1 MKMSNID
8 LLLAFD
14 NYRSCI
20 AVCEKVIEALKDADP
35 AVVVLAF
42 EGLFRIE
49 SDVNSRQFQGDVLV
63 EVRDVLRKWR
73 CESPLTGGYSGTWKR
88 VPGFLRNL
96 TIFKTLKVPLFI
108 DDFGE
113 KKLLNNYTGLEDIP
127 INEKTAIFHV
137 THSPEAKK
145 IVKEQQ
151 LKATDNKNIIEG
163 TWFGLDESPSVY
175 GSQSFQTKLRE
186 LGIKGLRQ
194 GEIVSYTN
202 EVNVILYAEEDAT
215 EFKGLKKPTVEAVKE
230 GNSNAYIHVSIFVP
244 AKFLP
249 SPDKFKEV
257 ISGPNKV
264 HHGRFCVRAK
274 RSNENRCTELN

>member
-1 MKMSNID
+1 MSNID
-8 LLLAFD
+8 LLSAFD

-49 SDVNSRQFQGDVLV
+49 SGVNSRQFQGDVLV

-73 CESPLTGGYSGTWKR
+73 CESPLTGGYSGTWNR

-96 TIFKTLKVPLFI
+96 TIFKTLEIPLFI
-108 DDFGE
+108 DDDGNKE
-113 KKLLNNYTGLEDIP
+113 LLNEYAGSEDTP
-127 INEKTAIFHV
+127 INEETTIFHA
-137 THSPEAKK
+137 TSPQEADM
-145 IVKEQQ
+145 IIAERQ
-151 LKATDNKNIIEG
+151 LKPSDKNNIIKG
-163 TWFGLDESPSVY
+163 TRFGLEKSSIGY
-175 GSQSFQTKLRE
+175 GGRRFQTTLRK

-194 GEIVSYTN
+194 GEIVSYN
-202 EVNVILYAEEDAT
+202 DNLKVNVILYAEKDAT

-244 AKFLP
+244 ANFLP

>member
-49 SDVNSRQFQGDVLV
+49 SGVNSGQFQGDVLV

-108 DDFGE
+108 DDDGNKE
-113 KKLLNNYTGLEDIP
+113 LLNEYTGSEDIH
-127 INEKTAIFHV
+127 INEETTIFHV
-137 THSPEAKK
+137 IRSPEAEK
-145 IVKEQQ
+145 IVEEQQ
-151 LKATDNKNIIEG
+151 LKPSDKNNIIEG
-163 TWFGLDESPSVY
+163 TWFRHDESPTGF
-175 GSQSFQTKLRE
+175 GSRSFQTTLRK

-194 GEIVSYTN
+194 GEIVSQN
-202 EVNVILYAEEDAT
+202 DEVHVILYAEKGAT
-215 EFKGLKKPTVEAVKE
+215 EFKGLKKPTDKAVKE
-230 GNSNAYIHVSIFVP
+230 RNPNAYILVSIFVP
-244 AKFLP
+244 ARFLP
-249 SPDKFKEV
+249 SPDEFKNV
-257 ISGPNKV
+257 FSGPI
-264 HHGRFCVRAK
+264 
-274 RSNENRCTELN
+274 

>member
-49 SDVNSRQFQGDVLV
+49 SGVNSRQFQGDVLV

-73 CESPLTGGYSGTWKR
+73 CESPLTGGYSGTWNR

-96 TIFKTLKVPLFI
+96 TIFKTLEIPLFI
-108 DDFGE
+108 DDDGNKE
-113 KKLLNNYTGLEDIP
+113 LLNNYTGLEDIP

-137 THSPEAKK
+137 TSPQEADM
-145 IVKEQQ
+145 IIAERQ
-151 LKATDNKNIIEG
+151 LKPSDKNNIIKG
-163 TWFGLDESPSVY
+163 TRFGLEKSSIGYD
-175 GSQSFQTKLRE
+175 GRRFQTTLRK

-194 GEIVSYTN
+194 GEIVSYN
-202 EVNVILYAEEDAT
+202 DNLKVNVILYAEKDAT
-215 EFKGLKKPTVEAVKE
+215 EFKGLKKPTDEAVKE
-230 GNSNAYIHVSIFVP
+230 RNPKAHIHVSIFVP
-244 AKFLP
+244 ARFLP
-249 SPDKFKEV
+249 SPDEFKNV
-257 ISGPNKV
+257 FSGPI
-264 HHGRFCVRAK
+264 
-274 RSNENRCTELN
+274 

>member
-1 MKMSNID
+1 M
-8 LLLAFD
+8 
-14 NYRSCI
+14 
-20 AVCEKVIEALKDADP
+20 EALKDAAP
-35 AVVVLAF
+35 EVTILAL
-42 EGLFRIE
+42 EGLYRIE
-49 SDVNSRQFQGDVLV
+49 NDVESGQLTNGQFI

-73 CESPLTGGYSGTWKR
+73 CESPLSGAYSGAYKR
-88 VPGFLRNL
+88 VPKFLRNL

-113 KKLLNNYTGLEDIP
+113 KKLLNNYAGPDDIH
-127 INEKTAIFHV
+127 IDEKTAIFHV
-137 THSPEAKK
+137 THSPEAEK

-151 LKATDNKNIIEG
+151 LKASDNKNIIKG

-175 GSQSFQTKLRE
+175 GSQSFQTTLGE

-274 RSNENRCTELN
+274 RSNKPCTELN